1 MIDTGAGI
9 SVAAPTFVCRIGGCV
24 TPWTGPTVRLADGSP
39 VEPEG
44 VTTLT
49 ITDGDQAVEG
59 DFLVMDLNRTVE
71 LLLVNNVL

>member
-1 MIDTGAGI
+1 M
-9 SVAAPTFVCRIGGCV
+9 
-24 TPWTGPTVRLADGSP
+24 RLADGSP